1 MLIISNLS
9 GKYQIIA
16 SLLFGAGLRINEALR
31 LRIKDIDFYNKSIFG
46 FCGKGNKDRYTLIC
60 RHHIHETAF
69 RKQHRQAV
77 KKSAIHKRV
86 TAHTFRYTF
95 ATSYCALALT
105 LERFKNR

>member
-1 MLIISNLS
+1 MPISLIK
-9 GKYQIIA
+9 KYKSA
-16 SLLFGAGLRINEALR
+16 A
-31 LRIKDIDFYNKSIFG
+31 KDIAWQYLFPSSVRCAHPQDGY
-46 FCGKGNKDRYTLIC
+46 IC

-105 LERFKNR
+105 LERFKNYLVTMM